1 MKLPGRVLLLVAA
14 GCSFTV
20 TALHLAIASFG
31 PAWYRYFGAPSL
43 AEKIER
49 GSALQPTI
57 LTLAVAALFAVW
69 ACYGLSGAGAI
80 RRLPL
85 LRAALFSIAAIYLLR
100 GLQVVPEVLAVA
112 RGDVPARFAAFSA
125 FSAFA
130 GAAYLLGALR
140 LGRPGGAREVH
151 AA

>member
-1 MKLPGRVLLLVAA
+1 MKVTGRGLLLVAA

-20 TALHLAIASFG
+20 TVLHLAIAIFG

-43 AEKIER
+43 AVQIER
-49 GSALQPTI
+49 GSALEPTI
-57 LTLAVAALFAVW
+57 LTLAVAAVFAVW
-69 ACYGLSGAGAI
+69 ACYGLAGAGAI

-85 LRAALFSIAAIYLLR
+85 LRAALFTIAGIYLLR
-100 GLQVVPEVLAVA
+100 GLQVVPEVVALA
-112 RGDVPARFAAFSA
+112 RGGVPARFVVFSA

-130 GAAYLLGALR
+130 GVVYLLGVLR
-140 LGRPGGAREVH
+140 IGRTGGAREVR

>member
-1 MKLPGRVLLLVAA
+1 MKVPGRMLLLVAA
-14 GCSFTV
+14 GCSFLV
-20 TALHLAIASFG
+20 TALHLAIAIFG

-43 AEKIER
+43 ADQIER
-49 GSALQPTI
+49 GSGLQPTI

-69 ACYGLSGAGAI
+69 ACYGLAGAGAI

-85 LRAALFSIAAIYLLR
+85 LRAALFTIAAIYLLR
-100 GLQVVPEVLAVA
+100 GLQVVPEAVA
-112 RGDVPARFAAFSA
+112 LTRGKVPARFVAFSA

-130 GAAYLLGALR
+130 GVVYLLGVLR
-140 LGRPGGAREVH
+140 IGRSGGAREVP